1 MPAAPLAPR
10 SGPRLS
16 PGRLL
21 TEAQHRPD
29 ALAPVPQ
36 PQGRQVPTDHLHL
49 AVQLHLAV
57 APATSCHLSAL
68 KLPLS
73 RRAAPR
79 RRRGPRAR
87 GCSGICLPARGADVS
102 GFFVQRLHESCGDG
116 RRPLSLAGSS
126 PHCGCGP
133 RRADTDHL
141 RTRRASPETGDR
153 RGRHVLSRE
162 RHVLSRERAL
172 TAAALIVWGRVLVS
186 AVDR

>member
-1 MPAAPLAPR
+1 MVPAAPLAPR

-79 RRRGPRAR
+79 RAAAGVLEHAAVRGSACLLVVPTSPVSLYSGSTSPAGTDGVPSPLQGQVRTVAAAR
-87 GCSGICLPARGADVS
+87 G
-102 GFFVQRLHESCGDG
+102 G
-116 RRPLSLAGSS
+116 RTP
-126 PHCGCGP
+126 
-133 RRADTDHL
+133 T
-141 RTRRASPETGDR
+141 T
-153 RGRHVLSRE
+153 
-162 RHVLSRERAL
+162 
-172 TAAALIVWGRVLVS
+172 
-186 AVDR
+186 